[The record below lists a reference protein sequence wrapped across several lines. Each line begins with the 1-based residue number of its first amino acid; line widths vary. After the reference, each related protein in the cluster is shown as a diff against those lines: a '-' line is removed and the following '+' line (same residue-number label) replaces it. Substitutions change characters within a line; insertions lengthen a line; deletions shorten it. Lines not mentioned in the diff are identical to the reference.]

1 MKEKNINSFLRFE
14 NYIADSIVFKNNPN
28 FEGDEIEVKFNIDSD
43 INVIDKGKGM
53 LVSLEVD
60 IFENATKNN
69 YPFEMSVSLIGYFTM
84 QGEEDD
90 IIRYKRNAVAIL
102 YPYIRAIVTNYTANA
117 NVNPLVLPTIN
128 VNKLIEEKNEN

>member
-14 NYIADSIVFKNNPN
+14 NYIVDSIVFKNNPN